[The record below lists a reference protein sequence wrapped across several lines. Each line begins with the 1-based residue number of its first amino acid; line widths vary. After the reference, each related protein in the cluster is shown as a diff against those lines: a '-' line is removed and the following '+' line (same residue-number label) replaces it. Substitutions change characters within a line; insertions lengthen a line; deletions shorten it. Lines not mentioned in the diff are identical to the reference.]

1 MKSLKKNYSILLF
14 AVLLLG
20 VVFTASVFARAE
32 SVNDKQELSYFV
44 INDETTGD
52 DDDDEDDDSID
63 DEDEENNYR
72 ELEIEVS
79 ESEAQLNS
87 ESDDN
92 EFQIAIHAE
101 DDKLGIEFEFGTE
114 VNDTE
119 TELEFE
125 IEFLELISFID
136 EDADNIFNASV
147 DTIEETYEIGNFS
160 DIVYT
165 FENQT
170 DGELHVFNVSTVD
183 GVFTAIIYASN
194 EFIEVNGTILAP
206 TEIKIDIII
215 KDFDYGDGTH
225 IAMKVE
231 VEFEG
236 EIEYDED
243 TEDEEYELAEN
254 EAELEFN
261 LNDYLGFFSWS
272 EIVTVDNVEHTVYH
286 SPFDPLDPEQK
297 IYLTYPAGELII
309 HDPKIGV
316 MNVLDLANPTQ
327 LFSLSFYSI
336 GGISLLVLLGAA
348 FIGLKKIRAK

>member
-20 VVFTASVFARAE
+20 VVFTASVFTKVD
-32 SVNDKQELSYFV
+32 SVNDKQGTSYFV
-44 INDETTGD
+44 INDETTG

-63 DEDEENNYR
+63 DEDEENNHR
-72 ELEIEVS
+72 DLEIEVS
-79 ESEAQLNS
+79 DSEAQLNS
-87 ESDDN
+87 ESNDN

-125 IEFLELISFID
+125 IEFLELISFVD
-136 EDADNIFNASV
+136 EDADNIFNASA
-147 DTIEETYEIGNFS
+147 DTVEETYEIGNFS
-160 DIVYT
+160 DIIYT
-165 FENQT
+165 FENHT

-183 GVFTAIIYASN
+183 DVFTAIVYASN
-194 EFIEVNGTILAP
+194 EFIDVNGTILAP

-215 KDFDYGDGTH
+215 KDFDYGNGTK
-225 IAMKVE
+225 IALKVE

-236 EIEYDED
+236 EIEYDDD
-243 TEDEEYELAEN
+243 TEDEEYELAED

-272 EIVTVDNVEHTVYH
+272 EVVTVDDVEYTVYH

-297 IYLTYPAGELII
+297 IYLTYPTGELII

-316 MNVLDLANPTQ
+316 MNVLDIGAPTQ
-327 LFSLSFYSI
+327 LFSLSLFTI

-348 FIGLKKIRAK
+348 FIGFKKIRAK